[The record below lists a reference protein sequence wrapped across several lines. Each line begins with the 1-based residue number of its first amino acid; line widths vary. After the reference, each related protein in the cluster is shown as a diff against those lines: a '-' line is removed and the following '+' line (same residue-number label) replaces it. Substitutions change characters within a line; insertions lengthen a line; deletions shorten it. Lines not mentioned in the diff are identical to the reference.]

1 MKHGRVKID
10 PSFETWSIPLPF
22 NQIRKNGSILTRSC
36 FILDKIC
43 PKNINFI
50 ILTRVG
56 RQLTPVPS
64 HNVQAFQ
71 LGGVDHLAVGLLL
84 HGNGGVLFLFQ

>member
-10 PSFETWSIPLPF
+10 QSFETLPF

-36 FILDKIC
+36 FILDKILC

-56 RQLTPVPS
+56 RQLAPVPS